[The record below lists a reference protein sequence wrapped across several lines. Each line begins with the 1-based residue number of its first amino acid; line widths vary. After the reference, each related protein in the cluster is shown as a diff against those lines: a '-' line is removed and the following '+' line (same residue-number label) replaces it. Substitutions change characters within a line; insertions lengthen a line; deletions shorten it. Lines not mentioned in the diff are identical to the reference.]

1 MSQSTTMTIRVEADL
16 KSRLEKL
23 AESTSRSK
31 SFLATEAIKEFVE
44 LNEWQIQEIQSA
56 LTEADNGEFSTDDEV
71 KDVFD
76 RWTNEN

>member
-1 MSQSTTMTIRVEADL
+1 MTIRVEADL

>member
-1 MSQSTTMTIRVEADL
+1 MSQSTTMTIRVDTDL
-16 KSRLEKL
+16 KNRLEKL

-31 SFLATEAIKEFVE
+31 SFLAAEAIKEFID

-56 LTEADNGEFSTDDEV
+56 LAEADKGEFATDEEV

-76 RWTNEN
+76 RWTNAS